1 MCEEVAR
8 EVCGGDGFCRVIAGV
23 GSGFFFIIYI
33 YPTLSRDF
41 CPKFAV

>member
-8 EVCGGDGFCRVIAGV
+8 EVCGDGFCRVIAGV

-33 YPTLSRDF
+33 NLSYV
-41 CPKFAV
+41 PSLGTFA